1 MKDLN
6 IIGAEVYAV
15 ISNVSEEKQNK
26 IPSKVF
32 NTFKKYEKYAN
43 DFVIVPNIDFEQ
55 QRISKES
62 KDIIFAIALNYWLT
76 EQERENV
83 LKKMQE
89 NEIAKNKEYNPDKL
103 FEKFSEKRKNNTSN
117 TEVVKVEKKERW
129 YVKIFNK
136 IKSLFK
142 K

>member
-15 ISNVSEEKQNK
+15 ISNVSEERQNK

-32 NTFKKYEKYAN
+32 NTFKKYEKFAN
-43 DFVIVPNIDFEQ
+43 DIVIVPNTDFEQ
-55 QRISKES
+55 QKISKES

-76 EQERENV
+76 EEEREKV
-83 LKKMQE
+83 LRKMKE
-89 NEIAKNKEYNPDKL
+89 NETIKNKEYDPDKL
-103 FEKFSEKRKNNTSN
+103 FEKFSNKRKNNASN

-129 YVKIFNK
+129 YVRIFNK
-136 IKSLFK
+136 IKILFK